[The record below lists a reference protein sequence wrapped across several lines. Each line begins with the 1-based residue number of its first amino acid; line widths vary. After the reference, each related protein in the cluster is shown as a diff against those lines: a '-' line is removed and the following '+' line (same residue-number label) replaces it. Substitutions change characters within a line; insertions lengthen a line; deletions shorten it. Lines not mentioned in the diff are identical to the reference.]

1 MLFTKWILPEGN
13 PKNSALIRREY
24 GVPAMVADILAARGL
39 SAAATSE
46 LLEEEIGLED
56 PFLLP
61 DMQEKHIRMDIS
73 GGDFS
78 VPIPYTHLHNLL
90 SNLMQNAVKYNV
102 EGGSVWVR
110 LETDDRH
117 LYLSVKDTGIGIPPE
132 MKARVFERF
141 FRVDKGRSRNVGG
154 TGLGLAIV
162 KHLANLYT
170 GSVQL
175 DSELGKGS
183 LFRVTLIY
191 PKEGKK

>member
-1 MLFTKWILPEGN
+1 M
-13 PKNSALIRREY
+13 
-24 GVPAMVADILAARGL
+24 AD
-39 SAAATSE
+39 
-46 LLEEEIGLED
+46 EIHD
-56 PFLLP
+56 ALLP

>member
-1 MLFTKWILPEGN
+1 MLEGGLITDPEQAKDSIRIIHREATRMSRIINDLLFISKLENEGEATV
-13 PKNSALIRREY
+13 SAPVNVRE
-24 GVPAMVADILAARGL
+24 VAD
-39 SAAATSE
+39 
-46 LLEEEIGLED
+46 EIHD
-56 PFLLP
+56 ALLP

-154 TGLGLAIV
+154 TGWGLP
-162 KHLANLYT
+162 
-170 GSVQL
+170 S
-175 DSELGKGS
+175 
-183 LFRVTLIY
+183 
-191 PKEGKK
+191 

>member
-1 MLFTKWILPEGN
+1 MLYILILQSHFHLVKRNLDSLRIKCIFDCFLYLPFCLPVVLCRNHTADTHLDAAVPEGIHEHIDFLR
-13 PKNSALIRREY
+13 LII
-24 GVPAMVADILAARGL
+24 IL
-39 SAAATSE
+39 
-46 LLEEEIGLED
+46 
-56 PFLLP
+56 
-61 DMQEKHIRMDIS
+61 
-73 GGDFS
+73 
-78 VPIPYTHLHNLL
+78 VLL